1 MAQWAPWFSV
11 SGGNANPGAPISVVA
26 RNPNHL
32 DLFITSTGG
41 VTGTDGFIY
50 TTSWDQSSGWSSE
63 WVNVSGGVAFSGSPI
78 SVVARNPNHL
88 DLFITSSD
96 NHIDATWW
104 DESGG
109 QWAPWFNVS
118 SGVTASVSLTRSYV
132 IFL

>member
-1 MAQWAPWFSV
+1 MAQWAPWFNV

-41 VTGTDGFIY
+41 V
-50 TTSWDQSSGWSSE
+50 
-63 WVNVSGGVAFSGSPI
+63 AFSGSPI

-96 NHIDATWW
+96 SHIYSTWW
-104 DESGG
+104 EQFTD
-109 QWAPWFNVS
+109 QWASWFNVS
-118 SGVTASVSLTRSYV
+118 SGVTASGSRAPPTATLWAWPINWRALFSHE
-132 IFL
+132 